1 MGRNP
6 QQVCLSCLHNCR
18 FFHSHRT
25 PTTSTSPNSFYKL
38 IRPHTDDFNVLYLP
52 PKLNHIMST
61 LIGKK
66 INLEDSAG
74 GRTVVTISKVDGSFA
89 FKEGWDV
96 FSKEHGL
103 EIGDIVVFNFINKL
117 NFDVKIYDESV
128 CERLDFSKKRNGRKR
143 DRSGKFVRQ
152 NCIENISE
160 NDNEDRRVRSKCTSE
175 HIEDPCYITSY
186 IYQNDDLAVFNKD
199 PMLEEVLGTGDTSY
213 ASKLL
218 LLGRNSYLGET
229 DKSAY
234 DDSSALI
241 HGQNKEQKS
250 IMFDRE
256 AQECQLVESL
266 GSAEAAISK
275 DESPSNALEVEIFG
289 RNNSL
294 VDSDKGVHDESP
306 PLKLE
311 ENKKGKSIISQK
323 EIEECQF
330 AEGLGSDSEVIYG
343 EWPNETRYL
352 SDAQI
357 HIGELNEVPINMT
370 PKMCS
375 FTDKLHATELP
386 KFNQD
391 NESRF
396 ETSGGN
402 NSVGDSGKS
411 GYAKTSTLKLEE
423 NIEGKFIMSEKEI
436 QECLFAEGLGS
447 DSAAEERCNKIRNF
461 LNAQIHIGEM
471 KEVPMNMT
479 PKIGSFNFNDILHAT
494 ELPKVVKGEFN
505 QDIDRHFE
513 TAATVSSVVLTDNDR
528 MNAKQEPNDTSN
540 LLNDRIHFGEIK
552 EVPMEMTPKL
562 GSFNDKLNATGSPEV
577 IEGEFNEAEAAETV
591 TCEVLTNNHYLK
603 LSLCLSL
610 SRAGIGT
617 KGMVVLLRDPL
628 GRLWPVLCHKK
639 TWLASGWLDFQR
651 ENNIKPGD
659 VCVFRVVNKFERII
673 SVHINHN

>member
-25 PTTSTSPNSFYKL
+25 PTTSPNSFYKL

-74 GRTVVTISKVDGSFA
+74 GRTIVTISKVDGSFA

-266 GSAEAAISK
+266 GSAEATISK

-323 EIEECQF
+323 EIEECQ
-330 AEGLGSDSEVIYG
+330 
-343 EWPNETRYL
+343 
-352 SDAQI
+352 
-357 HIGELNEVPINMT
+357 
-370 PKMCS
+370 
-375 FTDKLHATELP
+375 
-386 KFNQD
+386 
-391 NESRF
+391 
-396 ETSGGN
+396 
-402 NSVGDSGKS
+402 
-411 GYAKTSTLKLEE
+411 
-423 NIEGKFIMSEKEI
+423 
-436 QECLFAEGLGS
+436 FAEGLGS

-591 TCEVLTNNHYLK
+591 TSEVLTNNHYLK